1 MHPTIGTQ
9 SGLRHTTR
17 ATAAALLLALA
28 LAPGAALGDDEKH
41 GDGAGAAC
49 VESSCGDRCQEAVAK
64 ARQSSA
70 AFLRESRA
78 LAAGYIADAICVAV
92 PGVGGMGYHY
102 IDVLSVRDI
111 DVDPRRPEILVYE
124 ERPDGSRALVALEYF
139 APVLSGGRPWMGSAT
154 QPPPTID
161 NPPPV
166 LFGRT
171 FDGPMPGHAPGMP
184 WHYDLHVWAWKHNP
198 AGLFAQFNPKVGCP

>member
-1 MHPTIGTQ
+1 MHPTIRTPRNPI
-9 SGLRHTTR
+9 SPNR
-17 ATAAALLLALA
+17 ATAAALLFAVAFL
-28 LAPGAALGDDEKH
+28 PGAARSSDEKH
-41 GDGAGAAC
+41 GDSAGAAC
-49 VESSCGDRCQEAVAK
+49 VESSCGDRCQDAVAR
-64 ARQSSA
+64 ARQSTA
-70 AFLRESRA
+70 AFLRENRA
-78 LAAGYIADAICVAV
+78 LAAGYVPDAVCVAV

-102 IDVLSVRDI
+102 VDVAAVRDL

-139 APVLSGGRPWMGSAT
+139 APVLSSGVPWMGSAS
-154 QPPPTID
+154 QPPPTVD

-198 AGLFAQFNPKVGCP
+198 AGLFAQFNPKVRCP